1 MTAELILT
9 NAIIVTAAEAFPGS
23 VVVRDGIVAAVD
35 RGASA
40 APGSVDLA
48 GDYLLPGLVELH
60 TDNLEKHVAPR
71 PGVRWPMRGAV
82 LAHDAQIAA
91 SGITTVF
98 DALTL
103 CEVRDNPVRADMLQ
117 DAAATIVATQSA
129 GLLRAEHFLHMR
141 CEVGHEAVVEIF
153 QTFLDN
159 PLLRLVSLMD
169 HTPGQRQFVSV
180 EKYFEYYEG
189 RFGYSRTE
197 MSDLVERRLAE
208 QGLFAE
214 KHRRTIAGMCS
225 IHRLPAAS
233 HDDATS
239 AHIDEA
245 VGFGLTIAEFP
256 TTHEA
261 AAAAHAG
268 GMAVVMGAPNVV
280 RGGSH
285 SGNVSA
291 STLAAAGLLDI
302 LSSDYVPF
310 SLLHAAFLLH
320 RELDMKLTEVVAKI
334 SLNPARIVGLDDRGE
349 IAAGQRAD
357 LVRVATAGDMPVV
370 RQTWRAGR
378 RII

>member
-1 MTAELILT
+1 
-9 NAIIVTAAEAFPGS
+9 
-23 VVVRDGIVAAVD
+23 
-35 RGASA
+35 
-40 APGSVDLA
+40 
-48 GDYLLPGLVELH
+48 
-60 TDNLEKHVAPR
+60 
-71 PGVRWPMRGAV
+71 MRR
-82 LAHDAQIAA
+82 
-91 SGITTVF
+91 S
-98 DALTL
+98 
-103 CEVRDNPVRADMLQ
+103 
-117 DAAATIVATQSA
+117 
-129 GLLRAEHFLHMR
+129 
-141 CEVGHEAVVEIF
+141 
-153 QTFLDN
+153 
-159 PLLRLVSLMD
+159 
-169 HTPGQRQFVSV
+169 
-180 EKYFEYYEG
+180 
-189 RFGYSRTE
+189 
-197 MSDLVERRLAE
+197 
-208 QGLFAE
+208 
-214 KHRRTIAGMCS
+214 
-225 IHRLPAAS
+225 
-233 HDDATS
+233 
-239 AHIDEA
+239 
-245 VGFGLTIAEFP
+245 
-256 TTHEA
+256 

>member
-98 DALTL
+98 DALTV
-103 CEVRDNPVRADMLQ
+103 CEVRDNPVRADMLH
-117 DAAATIVATQSA
+117 DAANVMGEAQAA

-141 CEVGHEAVVEIF
+141 CEVAHEAVVEVVEP
-153 QTFLDN
+153 FLDN
-159 PLLRLVSLMD
+159 PLTRLVSLMD
-169 HTPGQRQFVSV
+169 HTPGQRQFATI
-180 EKYFEYYEG
+180 EKYCEYYQG
-189 RFGYSRTE
+189 KFGYSDAE
-197 MSDLVERRLAE
+197 MAELIQRRAAE
-208 QGLFAE
+208 QGRFADR
-214 KHRRTIAGMCS
+214 HRRAIAAMCRER
-225 IHRLPAAS
+225 HLPTAS
-233 HDDATS
+233 HDDATIG
-239 AHIDEA
+239 HVDEA

-256 TTHEA
+256 TTQEA